1 LTIDC
6 TNCFIAGKLELQ
18 GSVKVENFVVKDF
31 TISLA
36 PSNFSATAEIT
47 TTIAASFS
55 KDELYQIT
63 KTGSSSTSLSD
74 LLNLDGSID
83 LIDIPVPGAGVVIPE
98 IFSLGLVASVEA
110 GFTMGFKGDLSFTAG
125 VTASL
130 PDTASIEL
138 DLTDISTSSA
148 TGWDG
153 AKAEPT
159 LELNNSS
166 ASINATLYVRP
177 TFGLTAEIASVGEL
191 SAKIKVGLP
200 ELSAEATVEYN
211 TAGVC
216 GDSTQTTA
224 VEFGLG
230 GVLDVVV
237 EATAEVLG
245 QGTSIQKTL
254 ASVNLFDPIEK
265 CLPFNISDVLSAVE
279 GLVVS
284 GSPVSTANASS
295 PTIEARSTR
304 TLVPVK
310 LEW

>member
-18 GSVKVENFVVKDF
+18 GNVKVENFVVKDF
-31 TISLA
+31 TVSLA
-36 PSNFSATAEIT
+36 PSNFSATTEIT
-47 TTIAASFS
+47 TTIAAS
-55 KDELYQIT
+55 LA
-63 KTGSSSTSLSD
+63 D
-74 LLNLDGSID
+74 LLNLSSSMD
-83 LIDIPVPGAGVVIPE
+83 LIEIPVPGAGVVIPD

-110 GFTMGFKGDLSFTAG
+110 GFTMGFKGNLSFTVG
-125 VTASL
+125 LTASL
-130 PDTASIEL
+130 PDSASIEL
-138 DLTDISTSSA
+138 DLTDITSSSA

-166 ASINATLYVRP
+166 ATVNATLYVRP
-177 TFGLTAEIASVGEL
+177 TFALTAEVASVGEL
-191 SAKIKVGLP
+191 SAKIYVGLP
-200 ELSAEATVEYN
+200 ELSADATVEYN

-216 GDSTQTTA
+216 GDSTQTSA
-224 VEFGLG
+224 VEFGLE
-230 GVLDVVV
+230 GVLDLVV

-265 CLPFNISDVLSAVE
+265 CLPFNSSEVLSAVE
-279 GLVVS
+279 GLVS
-284 GSPVSTANASS
+284 SSAMSTANASS
-295 PTIEARSTR
+295 PTIEARSVR